1 MFKYSS
7 FRCLWIFG
15 GENRFS
21 ATVNSLLTDT
31 SLRRTPA
38 GVGPCSLSVILLF
51 CTSSTDVYSLR
62 KGSALQYYC
71 RSHIIPTLYKPDTSV
86 SQGRS
91 RRCPSQRELS
101 VCSTSSTVRKQL
113 MDYATPPLVLPPPL
127 PREMTSEEREQKFHP
142 NYASLSRFGQYF

>member
-15 GENRFS
+15 GKNRLS

-51 CTSSTDVYSLR
+51 CTSSTDVYDSLR

-86 SQGRS
+86 SRPFPKVSFLERVDCMLYFFHSEKTADGLR
-91 RRCPSQRELS
+91 
-101 VCSTSSTVRKQL
+101 
-113 MDYATPPLVLPPPL
+113 DATTGPPP
-127 PREMTSEEREQKFHP
+127 PRAMTSEERE
-142 NYASLSRFGQYF
+142 